1 MKSESDLD
9 ACVESLEQDESVSDD
24 RLQSLKEQ
32 LRGTRLQKQN
42 TLKRIQSLEDEV
54 KRKRK
59 EMGAT
64 QSWSKVEKR
73 NKYLSD
79 TNSLLSQDFQQ
90 TVYLTLGR
98 RVHSSEF

>member
-64 QSWSKVEKR
+64 QS
-73 NKYLSD
+73 
-79 TNSLLSQDFQQ
+79 
-90 TVYLTLGR
+90 
-98 RVHSSEF
+98 